1 MRSELLSVLEYMEK
15 EKGISRQNMIDS
27 IAAAVSGAAKKVLHS
42 GQDVRVEIDPRTG
55 AIKAWAQLKVV
66 DSVSDAMNEIHIAE
80 AKQLQTDIAVGD
92 VFEKE
97 LDPTAFGRI
106 AAQTARQMIMQQI
119 RRFEKEHIYEQFQ
132 DRVGTIITGI
142 VRYKDRGDL
151 TIDFGKAE
159 GVLYRRDSIWSDDY
173 APGERICCLLQEIKS
188 TPRGPE
194 LVLTRSHIDFVRRL
208 LECEV
213 VELSEGTVFIQA
225 MVRDPGYRTKVCVD
239 TKDSKIDPVGACV
252 GTRGSRIKNVLKEL
266 GQEKIDVI
274 RYSSD
279 LQTLLR
285 EAVRPAVPQAI
296 SVDDKNRVI
305 HLELEEKDFA
315 VFVGKK
321 GQNLRLTSRLLG
333 WELEVKRLERIELG
347 FEDKKVHAMQVLSQL
362 PSVTAIV
369 AARLVEM
376 GITSLEAFEGVTEN
390 DLIGIGVSTDEA
402 KAIIQDAQK
411 HLNK

>member
-27 IAAAVSGAAKKVLHS
+27 IATAVSSAAKKSLHS

-55 AIKAWAQLKVV
+55 AMKAWAQLKVV
-66 DSVSDAMNEIHIAE
+66 DSVSDPKCEIHITK
-80 AKQLQTDIAVGD
+80 AKQTYPNIAIGEI
-92 VFEKE
+92 FEQE
-97 LDPTAFGRI
+97 IDPSIFGRI

-132 DRVGTIITGI
+132 DRVGSIITGI
-142 VRYKDRGDL
+142 VRYQERGDL
-151 TIDFGKAE
+151 IIDFGKAE
-159 GVLYRRDSIWSDDY
+159 GTLYRRDSIWSDDY
-173 APGERICCLLQEIKS
+173 TPGERICCLLQEIKA

-194 LVLTRSHIDFVRRL
+194 LVLTRSHVDFVRRL

-213 VELSEGTVFIQA
+213 VELAEGTVFIKSI
-225 MVRDPGYRTKVCVD
+225 VRDPGYRTKICVD
-239 TKDSKIDPVGACV
+239 TKDSKVDPVGACV

-279 LQTLLR
+279 LQTWLK
-285 EAVRPAVPQAI
+285 EAVRPATPQNI
-296 SVDDKNRVI
+296 VVDEAHKVLRFD
-305 HLELEEKDFA
+305 LEEKDFA

-362 PSVTAIV
+362 QSVTAII

-376 GITSLEAFEGVTEN
+376 GITSIEAFEGVTED
-390 DLIGIGVSTDEA
+390 DLVGAGISEEEA
-402 KAIIQDAQK
+402 RAILIDAQNF
-411 HLNK
+411 LNK

>member
-27 IAAAVSGAAKKVLHS
+27 IAAAVSSAAKKSLHS

-55 AIKAWAQLKVV
+55 AMKAWAQLKVV
-66 DSVSDAMNEIHIAE
+66 DSVSDPKYEIHVTK
-80 AKQLQTDIAVGD
+80 AKQTYPNIAVGEI
-92 VFEKE
+92 FEQE
-97 LDPTAFGRI
+97 IDPSIFGRI

-132 DRVGTIITGI
+132 DRIGTIITGI
-142 VRYKDRGDL
+142 VRYHERGDL
-151 TIDFGKAE
+151 VIDFGKAE
-159 GVLYRRDSIWSDDY
+159 GTLYRRDSIWSDDY
-173 APGERICCLLQEIKS
+173 TPGERICCLLQEIKT

-194 LVLTRSHIDFVRRL
+194 LVLTRSHVDFVRRL

-213 VELSEGTVFIQA
+213 VELAEGTVFINSI
-225 MVRDPGYRTKVCVD
+225 VRDPGYRTKICVD

-279 LQTLLR
+279 LQTLLK
-285 EAVRPAVPQAI
+285 EAVRPAIPQNVV
-296 SVDDKNRVI
+296 VDNAHNVLRFD
-305 HLELEEKDFA
+305 LEEKDFA

-333 WELEVKRLERIELG
+333 WELEVKRLERVELG
-347 FEDKKVHAMQVLSQL
+347 FEDKKVHAMQVISQL
-362 PSVTAIV
+362 QSVTAIV

-376 GITSLEAFEGVTEN
+376 GITSIEAFEDVTED
-390 DLIGIGVSTDEA
+390 DLLDAGVSEDEA
-402 KAIIQDAQK
+402 RAILDEAQK
-411 HLNK
+411 FLNK

>member
-1 MRSELLSVLEYMEK
+1 MEYMEK

-27 IAAAVSGAAKKVLHS
+27 IATAVSSAAKKSLHS

-55 AIKAWAQLKVV
+55 AMKAWAQLRVV
-66 DSVSDAMNEIHIAE
+66 DSVSDPKYEIHVTK
-80 AKQLQTDIAVGD
+80 AKQTYPNIAIGEI
-92 VFEKE
+92 FEQE
-97 LDPTAFGRI
+97 IDPSVFGRI

-142 VRYKDRGDL
+142 VRYQERGDL
-151 TIDFGKAE
+151 IIDFGKAE
-159 GVLYRRDSIWSDDY
+159 GTLYRRDSIWSDDY
-173 APGERICCLLQEIKS
+173 TPGERICCLLQEIKA

-194 LVLTRSHIDFVRRL
+194 LVLTRSHVDFVRRL

-213 VELSEGTVFIQA
+213 VELAEGTVFIKSI
-225 MVRDPGYRTKVCVD
+225 VRDPGYRTKICVD

-279 LQTLLR
+279 LQTLLK
-285 EAVRPAVPQAI
+285 EAVRPAVPQNI
-296 SVDDKNRVI
+296 VVDEARKVLRFD
-305 HLELEEKDFA
+305 LEEKDFA

-333 WELEVKRLERIELG
+333 WELEVKRLERVELG

-362 PSVTAIV
+362 QSVTAVI

-376 GITSLEAFEGVTEN
+376 GITSIEAFEGVTEE
-390 DLIGIGVSTDEA
+390 DLVDAGVSKDEA
-402 KAIIQDAQK
+402 KAILDEAQK
-411 HLNK
+411 FLKK

>member
-27 IAAAVSGAAKKVLHS
+27 IATAVSSAAKKSLHS

-55 AIKAWAQLKVV
+55 AMKAWAQLKVV
-66 DSVSDAMNEIHIAE
+66 DSVSDPKYEIHVTK
-80 AKQLQTDIAVGD
+80 AKQTYPNIAIGEI
-92 VFEKE
+92 FEQE
-97 LDPTAFGRI
+97 IDPSIFGRI

-142 VRYKDRGDL
+142 VRYQERGDL
-151 TIDFGKAE
+151 VIDFGKAE
-159 GVLYRRDSIWSDDY
+159 GTLYRRDSIWSDDY
-173 APGERICCLLQEIKS
+173 TPGERICCLLQEIKA

-194 LVLTRSHIDFVRRL
+194 LVLTRSHVDFVRRL

-213 VELSEGTVFIQA
+213 VELAEGTVFIKSI
-225 MVRDPGYRTKVCVD
+225 VRDPGYRTKICVD

-279 LQTLLR
+279 LQTLLK
-285 EAVRPAVPQAI
+285 EAVRPAVPQNI
-296 SVDDKNRVI
+296 VVDEPRKVLRFD
-305 HLELEEKDFA
+305 LEEKDFA

-333 WELEVKRLERIELG
+333 WELEVKRLERVELG

-362 PSVTAIV
+362 QSVTAVI

-376 GITSLEAFEGVTEN
+376 GITSIEAFEGVTED
-390 DLIGIGVSTDEA
+390 DLVDAGLLAEEA
-402 KAIIQDAQK
+402 KAILEEAQK
-411 HLNK
+411 FLKK